1 MNTRTDKP
9 ATLAIVGVGLIG
21 GSIGK
26 AVKERNLAH
35 RVVGIEAHTESAQW
49 ALDNGLLDAV
59 SDRVPE
65 DADLIALCVP
75 SDLVASWVMDLA
87 DHPGLVFDVGSVKGP
102 IIEAIQEHG
111 SVPERFVP
119 CHPISGSEKSGP
131 QAADGSLFDGCT
143 VVITPL
149 EHTSG
154 LAQQACADFWQA
166 LGANTMTLGF
176 VDHDAALAVT
186 SHLPHLLAFAFM
198 EQVEES
204 HLALTGGGFRDFTR
218 IAAANPE
225 LWWRIMRLNRG
236 ALAQA
241 LEQYSQNLKS
251 LAAAIDT
258 DDEAQGLA
266 LISAAAAKRQ
276 AADKAEN

>member
-49 ALDNGLLDAV
+49 ALNNGLLDAV

-87 DHPGLVFDVGSVKGP
+87 DHPVLVFDVGSVKGP

-149 EHTSG
+149 EHTSD

-176 VDHDAALAVT
+176 ADHDAALAVT
-186 SHLPHLLAFAFM
+186 RHLPHLLAFAFM

-241 LEQYSQNLKS
+241 LEQYSKNLKS

-266 LISAAAAKRQ
+266 LIRAAAAKRQ